1 MNAHRTVD
9 DATRSRLGKLNAVD
23 ISSDQLGVVGR
34 ADVVEDAPD
43 GLKVVEFKA
52 TPVRRVPEVTN
63 AMRIQLAL
71 QSECLAEAG
80 FTVAEHGVYFTSH
93 QRFVAVEIIDS
104 DRDAAAREVEQ
115 TRTTISAPTA
125 PPPLEDDPRCLR
137 CSHVGVCL
145 PEERAE
151 APVTR
156 RISVA
161 DPDSQIVHLA
171 TAGSRA
177 SLSSG
182 RLRVHHHGDELASI
196 PLERVRGLVVHGN
209 IDLSSALIRELH
221 WRALTIVWCSGRGT
235 VIGWSHTART
245 PNGVA
250 RVRQHQASAEGRI
263 GLARAFIAA
272 KIANQAT
279 LLRRNG
285 DAPDIVA
292 QLRDLQHGV
301 ENADTIGAIFG
312 SEGDAAARYFSGFPS
327 MLGTPRGDWFRDH
340 WTGRVGRGALDPLN
354 VALNYLYGVLLAE
367 VIRAV
372 SACGLDPH
380 AGFLHSSNRNK
391 PALALDLMEEFRA
404 PLADAVVLSAVNNG
418 ELTDVDF
425 SFALGSARLRDSG
438 RKALIAN
445 YERRVET
452 EFTHPI
458 FGYRITWRRAIE
470 IQARMVLGYLDGSQ
484 NTYVGVITR

>member
-1 MNAHRTVD
+1 
-9 DATRSRLGKLNAVD
+9 LGKLNAVD
-23 ISSDQLGVVGR
+23 ISSDRLGIVGR

-43 GLKVVEFKA
+43 GIKVVEFKA
-52 TPVRRVPEVTN
+52 TPVRRVPEVTE

-71 QSECLAEAG
+71 QGECLAEAG
-80 FTVAEHGVYFTSH
+80 LSVAEYGVYFTSH
-93 QRFVAVEIIDS
+93 QRFVTVDITDS
-104 DRDAAAREVEQ
+104 DMGAAAGEVER
-115 TRTTISAPTA
+115 TRSTIGATTA
-125 PPPLEDDPRCLR
+125 PKPLEDDPRCLR

-151 APVTR
+151 SEVSR
-156 RISVA
+156 RIYVA
-161 DPDSQIVHLA
+161 DPDSQIIHLA
-171 TAGSRA
+171 TSGSRA
-177 SLSSG
+177 SMSSG
-182 RLRVHHHGDELASI
+182 RLRVQHHGEELASI

-221 WRALTIVWCSGRGT
+221 WRGLTIVWCSGRGT

-250 RVRQHQASAEGRI
+250 RVRQHEASAEGRI

-285 DAPDIVA
+285 DAAAAVA
-292 QLRDLQHGV
+292 QLRVLQHQV
-301 ENADTIGAIFG
+301 EEADTVGAVFG
-312 SEGDAAARYFSGFPS
+312 AEGDAAARYFSGFPT
-327 MLGTPRGDWFRDH
+327 MLKAPRGEWFRRF
-340 WTGRVGRGALDPLN
+340 WSGRVGRGALDPLN

-367 VIRAV
+367 TIRAI

-404 PLADAVVLSAVNNG
+404 PLADSVVLTAINNA
-418 ELTDVDF
+418 ELAEPDF

-438 RKALIAN
+438 RKALIAG

-452 EFTHPI
+452 QFTHPV

-470 IQARMVLGYLDGSQ
+470 VQARMVLGYLDGSQ
-484 NTYVGVITR
+484 NTYIGVTTR